1 MQQPF
6 EFLQRRPA
14 TKQIVAYLTD
24 TKTTS
29 LENTM
34 ELVYPSGGA
43 GNVYI
48 GGGLKLGIGHPI
60 QEWIEKLKVFKI
72 GKVFK
77 G

>member
-1 MQQPF
+1 MATATPKKFSMQQTF
-6 EFLQRRPA
+6 EILLRRPS

-48 GGGLKLGIGHPI
+48 GGGLNFGIGHPI
-60 QEWIEKLKVFKI
+60 Q
-72 GKVFK
+72 
-77 G
+77 